1 MVIYSLI
8 ISPHRFTVNCNYYSS
23 SRSFHQNF
31 SFRFSGTHEFF
42 YQLSAPA
49 RVYYRLTRWVFG
61 KDYIPF
67 VTSVNEEL
75 HPISVFIIDHYEAIR
90 LIFSGF
96 SNIMPMI
103 FVILIIYFIL
113 IIKNSQFIS
122 SPPRKSC
129 SILEKHVF
137 FEIRIVD

>member
-8 ISPHRFTVNCNYYSS
+8 ISPHRFTVNCNYSS

-90 LIFSGF
+90 LIFIGF

-122 SPPRKSC
+122 TPKVMFDLRKTCFSRD
-129 SILEKHVF
+129 KN
-137 FEIRIVD
+137 R